1 MELKKEIES
10 LLFSSG
16 KVMTEQELA
25 ELTNNP
31 EIQVQEA
38 LGELKKDYDERDSS
52 LMLVQSGNK
61 WKLNVREKYM
71 NLVTKIVADTEL
83 PFPVLETLAII
94 AYKAPIIQA
103 EVIRARG
110 TNAYEHIGM
119 LVKEE
124 FVEKR
129 KEGRSFKLSLTSKF
143 FKYFDVE
150 GEQELKEALKDVKVP
165 EKPLPEK
172 VGDMNVVEIPP
183 EEPKEGEPEAPKDK
197 LGDLEV
203 IDEPEEEPE
212 EEKEKVSIE
221 NNKPD
226 SGFLSDIDKKI
237 DELSQRNDETDQ
249 DELFTRQGERAEEGA
264 TEETS
269 EREEEKEEPSE
280 EKEGKLTWDD
290 KEEKEPE
297 EKEEPEEE
305 KLTWKDK
312 EEPAE
317 ETSDQEEKEP
327 ETTDQEP
334 EVEQEIEEIEKELKE
349 EKEEIA
355 EKDGEEEG
363 ESEEPSE
370 ESEEEKRE

>member
-38 LGELKKDYDERDSS
+38 LGELKKDYDERDTS
-52 LMLVQSGNK
+52 LMLVQSGNN
-61 WKLNVREKYM
+61 WKLNVREKYV

-94 AYKAPIIQA
+94 AYKAPLIQA
-103 EVIRARG
+103 EVIKARG
-110 TNAYEHIGM
+110 TNAYEHIGI
-119 LVKEE
+119 LVNEE
-124 FVEKR
+124 FVDKR
-129 KEGRSFKLSLTSKF
+129 KEGRSFKISLTPKF

-150 GEQELKEALKDVKVP
+150 GEQELKEALKDAKIP
-165 EKPLPEK
+165 EKPVPEK

-183 EEPKEGEPEAPKDK
+183 EEAKEGEPQVPKDK

-203 IDEPEEEPE
+203 IDEPEQEPKEE
-212 EEKEKVSIE
+212 EEKVNVE

-226 SGFLSDIDKKI
+226 GGFLNDIDKRI
-237 DELSQRNDETDQ
+237 NELSQRNNENEQ
-249 DELFTRQGERAEEGA
+249 DELFTRQGERAEEGT
-264 TEETS
+264 TEE
-269 EREEEKEEPSE
+269 EEPSE
-280 EKEGKLTWDD
+280 DKEGKLTWDD
-290 KEEKEPE
+290 KEEKEIDT
-297 EKEEPEEE
+297 EKEPKEEE

-312 EEPAE
+312 EEEKESE
-317 ETSDQEEKEP
+317 ETEKATEEEKDSES
-327 ETTDQEP
+327 EEKKEP
-334 EVEQEIEEIEKELKE
+334 EVEKEIDDIQKELEE

-355 EKDGEEEG
+355 EKDGEEA
-363 ESEEPSE
+363 EEKE
-370 ESEEEKRE
+370 TEEEKKEEKTI